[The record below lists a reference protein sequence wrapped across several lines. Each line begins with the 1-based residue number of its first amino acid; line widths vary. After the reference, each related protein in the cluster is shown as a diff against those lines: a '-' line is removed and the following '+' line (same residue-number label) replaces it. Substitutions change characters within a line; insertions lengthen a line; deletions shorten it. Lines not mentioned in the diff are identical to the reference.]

1 MNILNPIPPVLL
13 TKELID
19 LEIPNYKSII
29 YSDEFANSEE
39 IRESLQEMTGNNN
52 SKKSKNL
59 LRSFV
64 NSCKSVY
71 SRSGGESMS
80 HIQFE
85 VMFKG
90 ILT

>member
-29 YSDEFANSEE
+29 YSAEFANSEE
-39 IRESLQEMTGNNN
+39 IRKHLRKMTDR
-52 SKKSKNL
+52 KTERSKNL

-71 SRSGGESMS
+71 SRKGDESMS